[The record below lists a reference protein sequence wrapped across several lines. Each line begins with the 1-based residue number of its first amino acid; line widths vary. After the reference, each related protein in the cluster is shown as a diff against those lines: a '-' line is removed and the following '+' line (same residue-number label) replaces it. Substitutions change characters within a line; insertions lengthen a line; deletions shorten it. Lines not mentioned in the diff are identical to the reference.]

1 MNRRE
6 HLKGIFGLAA
16 ASGLAGCNTTPSAS
30 STDPIP
36 PQGIGHR
43 IKHISYSDQ
52 GGRPDAVQV
61 MVNRKHVYVG
71 HMFSNGV
78 TVLDAN
84 DPRALKPVMYWS
96 LGQGDFT
103 RTHQLQVANDLLIAA
118 NGANVVAL
126 QSYDNQRG
134 YFENN
139 LADSITKKGKFRSGV
154 SIHDISKPGEMREI
168 AFLEIPGLGVNR
180 THWTG
185 GRHPYVSARFD
196 PLTHHQPC
204 LVVLN

>member
-6 HLKGIFGLAA
+6 HLKGLFGLAA
-16 ASGLAGCNTTPSAS
+16 TSGLAGCATPQAAS
-30 STDPIP
+30 PTDPIP
-36 PQGIGHR
+36 PQGIGSR

-61 MVNRKHVYVG
+61 MVNRKNVYVG
-71 HMFSNGV
+71 HMFSNGI

-84 DPRALKPVMYWS
+84 DPRNLKPVTYWS

-103 RTHQLQVANDLLIAA
+103 RTHQLQAANDLLIAA

-139 LADSITKKGKFRSGV
+139 LADSITKKG
-154 SIHDISKPGEMREI
+154 
-168 AFLEIPGLGVNR
+168 
-180 THWTG
+180 
-185 GRHPYVSARFD
+185 
-196 PLTHHQPC
+196 
-204 LVVLN
+204 